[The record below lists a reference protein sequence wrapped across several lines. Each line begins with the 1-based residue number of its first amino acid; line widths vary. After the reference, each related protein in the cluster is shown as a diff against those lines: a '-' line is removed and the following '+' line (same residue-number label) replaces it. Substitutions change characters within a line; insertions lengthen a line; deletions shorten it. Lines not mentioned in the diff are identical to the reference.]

1 MGTKG
6 KENTFERGSVGGKM
20 EEERHLIS
28 SNKTMRLSKPRELQ
42 DISANANEL
51 EMKIYASL
59 INISKGESK
68 EGKSGEKSEDEVF
81 LNDF

>member
-20 EEERHLIS
+20 EEGRHLIS

>member
-1 MGTKG
+1 
-6 KENTFERGSVGGKM
+6 
-20 EEERHLIS
+20 
-28 SNKTMRLSKPRELQ
+28 MRLSKPRELQ